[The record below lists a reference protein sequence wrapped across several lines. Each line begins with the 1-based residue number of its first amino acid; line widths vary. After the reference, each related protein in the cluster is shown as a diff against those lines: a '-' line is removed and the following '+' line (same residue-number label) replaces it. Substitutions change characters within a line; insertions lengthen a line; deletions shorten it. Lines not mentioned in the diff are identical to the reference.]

1 MVEPQVTSGRPACI
15 SVILGHAWNYL
26 HAMEGALHRLWSRL
40 RLRPPGFIN
49 REPLDL
55 NAHLAL
61 VRTRLSNERTLL
73 SYIRSSLYLLIG
85 GITLVQVEGFGDL
98 HYVGILALFLCVAS
112 LLVGLLRFQRLR
124 RELDHF
130 YLPPER
136 PQEGPGSGA

>member
-1 MVEPQVTSGRPACI
+1 
-15 SVILGHAWNYL
+15 
-26 HAMEGALHRLWSRL
+26 MEDTLHRLWSML
-40 RLRPPGFIN
+40 RLKQPGFIN

-55 NAHLAL
+55 NDHLAL

-98 HYVGILALFLCVAS
+98 HFVGVLALFLCVAS

-124 RELDHF
+124 RELDRF
-130 YLPPER
+130 YQ
-136 PQEGPGSGA
+136 PQEQPREGPGSGF